1 MSDLP
6 PEQPAPENLSRSAA
20 RAMADRVEAAVSGGN
35 LRDTPMVEAYVQGL
49 CTAAAPRITQAQRD
63 AARAQS
69 SMSASSAATQATQ
82 RQQQQVQRPPR
93 SVL

>member
-6 PEQPAPENLSRSAA
+6 PEQPSPENLSRPAA
-20 RAMADRVEAAVSGGN
+20 RIIADRVEASVSAGS
-35 LRDTPMVEAYVQGL
+35 LRDTPTVEAYVESL
-49 CTAAAPRITQAQRD
+49 RTAATPRFTQAQRD

-69 SMSASSAATQATQ
+69 STSAGSAATQATH
-82 RQQQQVQRPPR
+82 RQQLVQRPPR

>member
-6 PEQPAPENLSRSAA
+6 PEQPAPENLSGSAA
-20 RAMADRVEAAVSGGN
+20 RAMADRVEASVSAGS
-35 LRDTPMVEAYVQGL
+35 LRDTPTVEAYVESL
-49 CTAAAPRITQAQRD
+49 RMAAAPRITQAQRD

-69 SMSASSAATQATQ
+69 NTSANSAAIQAMQ
-82 RQQQQVQRPPR
+82 RLQQVKRPPR

>member
-6 PEQPAPENLSRSAA
+6 PEQRSPENLSRSAA
-20 RAMADRVEAAVSGGN
+20 RAVADRVEASVAARRV
-35 LRDTPMVEAYVQGL
+35 RDTPRVEAYVESRR
-49 CTAAAPRITQAQRD
+49 TAAAPRVRQAERD

-69 SMSASSAATQATQ
+69 STSANSTATQATQ
-82 RQQQQVQRPPR
+82 RQQQVPRPRR